1 MHHLIFSVVSL
12 LFLIFPG
19 VSSFSCNT
27 YRKTAKT
34 ELNGKTRRDIFS
46 IAGVGLTSSVFS
58 YPLSAHATSVEP
70 LADLPMIRLK
80 LPKNAGVGRDY
91 VVIQLNIDGKGPYK
105 FMIDSGLTTE
115 MITPHLKDI
124 LNIHGDNVV
133 IRGHGAGG
141 GEDNPLVELKGASLC
156 CGKFRENK
164 TSMPLPPLHAIV
176 TDFPQEHIDPRHD
189 VEGMIGVEF
198 LELFDVEFDFPN
210 ERVRLWPPQK
220 SPKNGLVAIPAVI
233 MNESG
238 LEGIRIRSPQQA
250 IAQPMLG
257 IIDCGSSMSIANL
270 PAAKLL
276 GLPLDPKE
284 YKSPTVMGI
293 GVDGKPLLMPTATVQ
308 FSFAGNAYQGSSP
321 NDLRFEDPPSK
332 FKPWDKVSLAIGDL
346 PVFRDLL
353 GDGKSEYTMPTVLV
367 GLDILAQRRIILES
381 GKGRARRI
389 FVAPQ

>member
-1 MHHLIFSVVSL
+1 MHHFIFNVATLLSL
-12 LFLIFPG
+12 LFPV
-19 VSSFSCNT
+19 VSSFSYNI
-27 YRKTAKT
+27 YRKITST
-34 ELNGKTRRDIFS
+34 ELHGKTRRDIFG
-46 IAGVGLTSSVFS
+46 ITGMGLVGSTFSVPLT
-58 YPLSAHATSVEP
+58 AHATSVEP

-80 LPKNAGVGRDY
+80 LPKNGLGRDY

-124 LNIHGDNVV
+124 LNIHGDNVT

-156 CGKFRENK
+156 CGKFGENK
-164 TSMPLPPLHAIV
+164 SSMPLPPSHAIV

-210 ERVRLWPPQK
+210 ERVRLWPPEK
-220 SPKNGLVAIPAVI
+220 SPKNGLVAIPAVV

-238 LEGIRIRSPQQA
+238 LEGIRIRSPQQK

-276 GLPLDPKE
+276 GLPLDPKK
-284 YKSPTVMGI
+284 YNSPSVMGV
-293 GVDGKPLLMPTATVQ
+293 GVDGKPLIMPTASVQ
-308 FSFAGNAYQGSSP
+308 FTFAGNVYQGSSP
-321 NDLRFEDPPSK
+321 NDLRFEEPPDN
-332 FKPWDKVSLAIGDL
+332 FKPWDSVSLAIGDL
-346 PVFRDLL
+346 PVFKDLL

>member
-1 MHHLIFSVVSL
+1 MHHIILTVATL
-12 LFLIFPG
+12 LSFILPG
-19 VSSFSCNT
+19 VLSFSCNT
-27 YRKTAKT
+27 YRKITTT
-34 ELNGKTRRDIFS
+34 ELHGKTRRDIFG
-46 IAGVGLTSSVFS
+46 IAGVGLAGSTFTF
-58 YPLSAHATSVEP
+58 PLTAHATSVEP

-80 LPKNAGVGRDY
+80 LPKNGLGRDY

-124 LNIHGDNVV
+124 LKIHGDNVT

-141 GEDNPLVELKGASLC
+141 GEDNPLVELKGAALC
-156 CGKFRENK
+156 CGRFGENK
-164 TSMPLPPLHAIV
+164 SSMPLPPLHAIV

-210 ERVRLWPPQK
+210 ERVRLWSPQK
-220 SPKNGLVAIPAVI
+220 SPKNGLVVIPAVV

-238 LEGIRIRSPQQA
+238 LEGIRIRSPQQE

-257 IIDCGSSMSIANL
+257 IIDCGSSMSIANF

-284 YKSPTVMGI
+284 YHSPSVMGV
-293 GVDGKPLLMPTATVQ
+293 GVDGKPLIMPTASVKFT
-308 FSFAGNAYQGSSP
+308 FAGNAYQGSSP
-321 NDLRFEDPPSK
+321 NDLRFEEPPSN
-332 FKPWDKVSLAIGDL
+332 FKPWDSVSLAIGDL
-346 PVFRDLL
+346 PVFKDLL

>member
-1 MHHLIFSVVSL
+1 MMHHFILNVATL
-12 LFLIFPG
+12 LCLGFAS

-27 YRKTAKT
+27 YRKIART
-34 ELNGKTRRDIFS
+34 ELDGKTRRDIFS
-46 IAGVGLTSSVFS
+46 IAGTGITSSVFS
-58 YPLSAHATSVEP
+58 FPLTAHATSVEP
-70 LADLPMIRLK
+70 LADLQMIRLK
-80 LPKNAGVGRDY
+80 LPKSGIGRDY
-91 VVIQLNIDGKGPYK
+91 IVIQLNIDGKGPYK

-115 MITPHLKDI
+115 MITPHLRDV
-124 LNIHGDNVV
+124 LNIQDKNVI

-156 CGKFRENK
+156 CGKFGENK
-164 TSMPLPPLHAIV
+164 SSMPLPTLHAIV
-176 TDFPQEHIDPRHD
+176 TDFPQEHIDPKHD

-210 ERVRLWPPQK
+210 QRVRLWPPQK

-238 LEGIRIRSPQQA
+238 LEGIRIRSPQQE

-284 YKSPTVMGI
+284 YKSPTVMGV
-293 GVDGKPLLMPTATVQ
+293 GVDGKPLLMPTASVQ
-308 FSFAGNAYQGSSP
+308 FSFAGNVYQGSSP
-321 NDLRFEDPPSK
+321 NDLRFEDPPSN

-353 GDGKSEYTMPTVLV
+353 GDGKSDYTMPTVLV

-381 GKGRARRI
+381 GKGRSRRI